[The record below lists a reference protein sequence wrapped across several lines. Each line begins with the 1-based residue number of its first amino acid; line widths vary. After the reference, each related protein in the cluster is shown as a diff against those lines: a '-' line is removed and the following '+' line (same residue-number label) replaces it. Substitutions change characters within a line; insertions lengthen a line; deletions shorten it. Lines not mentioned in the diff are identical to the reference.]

1 MNNEIIPIHEENG
14 NFPVTGRELHSR
26 LEIETPYHKWFPRMC
41 EYGFDSEKDY
51 RQVSDKIVQNP
62 LGGRHASDHMLTLN
76 MAKEICMLQRTE
88 KGREVRR
95 YLISKEN
102 HHG

>member
-1 MNNEIIPIHEENG
+1 
-14 NFPVTGRELHSR
+14 
-26 LEIETPYHKWFPRMC
+26 MC
-41 EYGFDSEKDY
+41 EYGFDGEKDY

-62 LGGRHASDHMLTLN
+62 LGGRPAADHILTLN

-88 KGREVRR
+88 QGRTVRK

-102 HHG
+102 HHE